1 MTRSGQIELFLL
13 KKMFSPIL
21 WHKLTMFLS
30 NSEYFRY
37 DEQLSQDV
45 YIDYGGYDA
54 QSEKVK
60 PA

>member
-1 MTRSGQIELFLL
+1 
-13 KKMFSPIL
+13 
-21 WHKLTMFLS
+21 MFLS

-60 PA
+60 LA